1 MADIR
6 VRGIGRRKLKPK
18 TLLGVLIL
26 ATLVLFAWVRRDD
39 IALVLDALLQGARAA
54 LVVGA
59 LFELGRVCFH
69 ALAYTRSFKV
79 IGADVPLSQT
89 VPAWF
94 KAVFMNTVV
103 PSGGASGLACIIDVA
118 RKRGVAVGSATTATL
133 FTQTCFYLAM
143 FLAILLGFWI
153 MGKAGTLTGRD
164 VAVGSIVG
172 CAALAF
178 VALLVLGHLA
188 PGKLQRAL
196 RAVERLGVR
205 VCRTI
210 PFIKKEPAPW
220 ADNLVRSFSA
230 AATSLV
236 RNPKRSATVYLSMVV
251 AMAFDALSFIACGY
265 AFDVVALDALFGAY
279 VTALVFNSFN
289 VTPGGAGVVEG
300 LAAAVLAGYGYP
312 LSQALSVVLCYR
324 AFMYWIP
331 LLVGGVMMRA
341 SRGLR
346 GERAGENGA
355 SADQVSDLDG
365 AYACAAAGAN
375 PAADF
380 DGRNAEE
387 GKLGLLARFRRFAR
401 TEPGASCL
409 ICSTLMAAAA
419 VTAIA
424 SSFMSAD
431 PVLAQ
436 VVSNLVLGWEPMDA
450 RWMVVA
456 AAIVLLCLPGIF
468 LRDAANWLVS
478 IAALVGLGF
487 TCALAAH
494 GASTVVLCLASLA
507 ALVICNQSFAHHPYQ
522 LFFLRLCDRLGLRSR
537 RGKAGE

>member
-1 MADIR
+1 
-6 VRGIGRRKLKPK
+6 
-18 TLLGVLIL
+18 
-26 ATLVLFAWVRRDD
+26 
-39 IALVLDALLQGARAA
+39 
-54 LVVGA
+54 
-59 LFELGRVCFH
+59 
-69 ALAYTRSFKV
+69 
-79 IGADVPLSQT
+79 
-89 VPAWF
+89 
-94 KAVFMNTVV
+94 
-103 PSGGASGLACIIDVA
+103 
-118 RKRGVAVGSATTATL
+118 
-133 FTQTCFYLAM
+133 
-143 FLAILLGFWI
+143 
-153 MGKAGTLTGRD
+153 
-164 VAVGSIVG
+164 
-172 CAALAF
+172 
-178 VALLVLGHLA
+178 
-188 PGKLQRAL
+188 
-196 RAVERLGVR
+196 
-205 VCRTI
+205 
-210 PFIKKEPAPW
+210 
-220 ADNLVRSFSA
+220 
-230 AATSLV
+230 
-236 RNPKRSATVYLSMVV
+236 
-251 AMAFDALSFIACGY
+251 MAFDALSFIACGY

-279 VTALVFNSFN
+279 ATALVFNSFN

-346 GERAGENGA
+346 GERAGEGGA

-365 AYACAAAGAN
+365 AYACAAAGVN
-375 PAADF
+375 PVADI
-380 DGRNAEE
+380 DGRNAKED
-387 GKLGLLARFRRFAR
+387 KLGLIARFRRFAR
-401 TEPGASCL
+401 TEPGASRL
-409 ICSTLMAAAA
+409 ICSTLMVAAA

-424 SSFMSAD
+424 SSFMPAD

-522 LFFLRLCDRLGLRSR
+522 LFFLRLGDRLGLRGHR
-537 RGKAGE
+537 KG